1 MIDLPNTS
9 YYAAT
14 ANARPGPVTLAGAH
28 RCDVVVVGGG
38 FTGVSAALAAA
49 ERGLRVI
56 LLEARDIGHGASG
69 RNGGQ
74 LIPGL
79 RWSAREL
86 VSTFGEERGS
96 AIVRLALSAV
106 DRVARRIERHAI
118 ACDYRPGHVEAAW
131 KTVHLNEM
139 IEEMEF
145 LAKYFGWNSM
155 QAISAADMPRH
166 VATNRYCGGILDT
179 RGGHFHPLNY
189 LLGLADAARNAGAV
203 LYEDSPVTRMTS
215 RPSGVVVTTAQG
227 QVSADVAMVATDAW
241 IGRVRPDLARYTIPI
256 INYNIATEPLPD
268 PAAIIPGNAAIA
280 DSRFILNYYRLSA
293 DGRLIFGGGE
303 KYRQAPPQDIAAFVW
318 PFMTELFPEL
328 AEVETDFS
336 WGGLVPVS
344 RNRLPHMG
352 RDGPVL
358 FAHGFSGHGAL
369 VTTLAGELMAEAAA
383 GPSVD
388 FDTMAAI
395 PHRPFP
401 GGALLARPLATLGLL
416 WYALKDRL

>member
-1 MIDLPNTS
+1 MIELPNTS

-14 ANARPGPVTLAGAH
+14 ANPRPPATMLSGSH

-38 FTGVSAALAAA
+38 FTGVAAALAAA
-49 ERGLRVI
+49 ERGMRVM
-56 LLEARDIGHGASG
+56 LVEARRIGHGASG

-79 RWSAREL
+79 RWSARDL
-86 VSTFGEERGS
+86 VDEFGEERGG

-106 DRVARRIERHAI
+106 DRVTQRIERHAI
-118 ACDYRPGHVEAAW
+118 ACDYRPGHIEAAW
-131 KTVHLNEM
+131 KASHLEDM
-139 IEEMEF
+139 AAESAF
-145 LAKYFGWNSM
+145 LSTRFGWTS
-155 QAISAADMPRH
+155 QSLIQQADMHSH

-189 LLGLADAARNAGAV
+189 LLGLANAARRAGAV
-203 LYEDSPVTRMTS
+203 LHENSPVTRIVPDS
-215 RPSGVVVTTAQG
+215 AGVRVTTAKG
-227 QVSADVAMVATDAW
+227 EIDADVVIMATDAW
-241 IGRVRPDLARYTIPI
+241 TAQLRPDLGRYTIPI
-256 INYNIATEPLPD
+256 INYNVATAPLPD
-268 PAAIIPGNAAIA
+268 PAALIPGNAAIA

-318 PFMTELFPEL
+318 PFMTELFPQL
-328 AEVETDFS
+328 ADVEIQFS
-336 WGGLVPVS
+336 WGGVVPVS
-344 RNRLPHMG
+344 RSRLPHMG
-352 RDGPVL
+352 RRGPVL

-383 GPSVD
+383 GPSQD
-388 FDTMAAI
+388 FETLAAI

-401 GGALLARPLATLGLL
+401 GGALLARPLATLGLM
-416 WYALKDRL
+416 WYALRDRL